1 MLNFNDWCKK
11 DKEDKGYTLT
21 KSSSGLPLFVLD
33 NPFDNDDESVLLD
46 DEPAKK
52 KKTIPQQVS
61 DYITKHFWR
70 DNMSVT
76 IKQGLKIYENK

>member
-1 MLNFNDWCKK
+1 MLKFNDWCKK

-33 NPFDNDDESVLLD
+33 NPLDKD
-46 DEPAKK
+46 DEPVKK

-61 DYITKHFWR
+61 DYITKHF
-70 DNMSVT
+70 
-76 IKQGLKIYENK
+76 

>member
-33 NPFDNDDESVLLD
+33 NPLDKD
-46 DEPAKK
+46 DEPVKK
-52 KKTIPQQVS
+52 KKSIPQIVADVADFIS
-61 DYITKHFWR
+61 SH
-70 DNMSVT
+70 N
-76 IKQGLKIYENK
+76 N